1 MSEINIYKSGNT
13 LSAIMFDSYRN
24 KYKVFY
30 DNEVLDILNIIKKHK
45 SKIENVF
52 YSGDDI
58 NFDLTDTKIIL
69 SDKSKL
75 KKDKRFD
82 FIFKYLED
90 KNYKLHK
97 TRWQK
102 VGAIGLAILI
112 STIGIVS
119 VKAANDTTLN
129 DQTYSLPESTYSDDS
144 ALSLEDVNEI
154 VEVNQ
159 DNIETV
165 NKNVAKETNR
175 KDEKPVLNE
184 VKEQEKTN
192 NTNDENISE
201 ILEDELDI
209 GSMSD
214 SEKLEYVKEHYGD
227 IIDKYANTYGLDSNL
242 ITAIATQER
251 GKHSDVVDSGGA
263 IGLMQIQVG
272 VWDGHSVTAY
282 NYDTGKEE
290 TVEIS
295 LEKLKDVNF
304 NIKIGCMI
312 FQSYLK
318 EMDDNVIAAIQ
329 SYNMGTGSVKKI
341 IVTYATASGKTYD
354 AIISNPDD
362 TGWLDYRTS
371 SFPGDPD
378 YVENVSRYYSS
389 DNATKVNVR

>member
-52 YSGDDI
+52 YSDDDI
-58 NFDLTDTKIIL
+58 NFDLTDTRIIL

-154 VEVNQ
+154 VEVNE
-159 DNIETV
+159 DNIE
-165 NKNVAKETNR
+165 N
-175 KDEKPVLNE
+175 
-184 VKEQEKTN
+184 
-192 NTNDENISE
+192 
-201 ILEDELDI
+201 
-209 GSMSD
+209 
-214 SEKLEYVKEHYGD
+214 
-227 IIDKYANTYGLDSNL
+227 
-242 ITAIATQER
+242 
-251 GKHSDVVDSGGA
+251 
-263 IGLMQIQVG
+263 
-272 VWDGHSVTAY
+272 
-282 NYDTGKEE
+282 
-290 TVEIS
+290 
-295 LEKLKDVNF
+295 
-304 NIKIGCMI
+304 
-312 FQSYLK
+312 
-318 EMDDNVIAAIQ
+318 
-329 SYNMGTGSVKKI
+329 
-341 IVTYATASGKTYD
+341 
-354 AIISNPDD
+354 
-362 TGWLDYRTS
+362 
-371 SFPGDPD
+371 
-378 YVENVSRYYSS
+378 
-389 DNATKVNVR
+389 

>member
-13 LSAIMFDSYRN
+13 ISAIMFDSYRN

-52 YSGDDI
+52 YSDDDI

-102 VGAIGLAILI
+102 VGAIGLALLI

-272 VWDGHSVTAY
+272 VWDGHYVTAY

>member
-1 MSEINIYKSGNT
+1 M
-13 LSAIMFDSYRN
+13 
-24 KYKVFY
+24 
-30 DNEVLDILNIIKKHK
+30 
-45 SKIENVF
+45 
-52 YSGDDI
+52 
-58 NFDLTDTKIIL
+58 
-69 SDKSKL
+69 
-75 KKDKRFD
+75 
-82 FIFKYLED
+82 
-90 KNYKLHK
+90 
-97 TRWQK
+97 
-102 VGAIGLAILI
+102 
-112 STIGIVS
+112 
-119 VKAANDTTLN
+119 
-129 DQTYSLPESTYSDDS
+129 
-144 ALSLEDVNEI
+144 SLEDVNEI
-154 VEVNQ
+154 VEVNE
-159 DNIETV
+159 DNIETI
-165 NKNVAKETNR
+165 NKNVAKETNH
-175 KDEKPVLNE
+175 KDKKPVPNE
-184 VKEQEKTN
+184 GKEQEKTD

-214 SEKLEYVKEHYGD
+214 SEKLEYVKEHYGN
-227 IIDKYANTYGLDSNL
+227 IIDRYANTYGLDSNL

-341 IVTYATASGKTYD
+341 IVTYATASGKTSD

-378 YVENVSRYYSS
+378 YVENVTRYYPS
-389 DNATKVNVR
+389 NGIKK